1 MPDQNHGG
9 IVILIQMKA
18 VKLMQSPLHMV
29 YIQQLSQ
36 LTHLLPNSTSCIDLI
51 FTNQLNLLVDCGIHP
66 SLHPNCHH

>member
-18 VKLMQSPLHMV
+18 VKLLQSPLHMV

-36 LTHLLPNSTSCIDLI
+36 PTHLLPNSTSCIDLV
-51 FTNQLNLLVDCGIHP
+51 FTNQLNLLADCGIHP